1 MAAPAQT
8 TEGLPL
14 LLSVTR
20 TARLVGVSVR
30 AINGLIADGTLQ
42 AVHVPG
48 DHRRRGVTA
57 SITRWLADGA
67 PHPQERH
74 LRAAPTIQHVPPFR
88 GHRVQSDAS

>member
-30 AINGLIADGTLQ
+30 AVNGLIADGTLQ
-42 AVHVPG
+42 AVDADPP
-48 DHRRRGVTA
+48 
-57 SITRWLADGA
+57 DGA
-67 PHPQERH
+67 GQEVCVGCLLRH
-74 LRAAPTIQHVPPFR
+74 VHQHLS
-88 GHRVQSDAS
+88 GGAS

>member
-30 AINGLIADGTLQ
+30 AVNGLIADGTLQ
-42 AVHVPG
+42 AVQIPN
-48 DHRRRGVTA
+48 DHRRRVVTA
-57 SITRWLADGA
+57 SITRWLEAGA
-67 PHPQERH
+67 PEPREHRM
-74 LRAAPTIQHVPPFR
+74 RAPVIQHVPPFQ
-88 GHRVQSDAS
+88 GHREHRDAS

>member
-30 AINGLIADGTLQ
+30 AVNGGPPR
-42 AVHVPG
+42 HGSG
-48 DHRRRGVTA
+48 DTHACLPTPAGGA
-57 SITRWLADGA
+57 S
-67 PHPQERH
+67 
-74 LRAAPTIQHVPPFR
+74 
-88 GHRVQSDAS
+88 

>member
-1 MAAPAQT
+1 MAAPAET
-8 TEGLPL
+8 LEGLPL

-20 TARLVGVSVR
+20 TARLVGVSTR
-30 AINGLIADGTLQ
+30 AVNDLIAEGTLQ
-42 AVHVPG
+42 AVQIPN
-48 DHRRRGVTA
+48 DNRRRVVTA